1 MSGSGSPMAALLWFG
16 SDTSAKFAIANV
28 PLVMAKSVASGVS
41 GFSREPSS
49 WPLPLRRQG
58 EGVKGSCRRARLH
71 SNDRHPHEIHE
82 CALPCLPCWLPP
94 PFHRRSPSPPMKHH
108 TQNERRKIGRASCRE
123 RVYLYV

>member
-28 PLVMAKSVASGVS
+28 PLVMAKSVDSGVS

-71 SNDRHPHEIHE
+71 SNDRHPHEITE
-82 CALPCLPCWLPP
+82 CYMPCLRTDEIRFGKKCL
-94 PFHRRSPSPPMKHH
+94 
-108 TQNERRKIGRASCRE
+108 RKCT
-123 RVYLYV
+123 

>member
-41 GFSREPSS
+41 GFSREPSP

-71 SNDRHPHEIHE
+71 SNDRTPHGI
-82 CALPCLPCWLPP
+82 
-94 PFHRRSPSPPMKHH
+94 
-108 TQNERRKIGRASCRE
+108 ERKSVVTGKSVSKGRDHWE
-123 RVYLYV
+123 PDK